1 MAQAA
6 AGAVGPADPREV
18 VLLQGVNDE
27 RVAVSYASARF
38 EAALA
43 KSDFL
48 RDDDASAPTKRIRE
62 KVLAEETRLN
72 AARVKLL
79 AARVELAAF
88 AVASCGAASSGA
100 AGTSTVK
107 LDEDD
112 SLDKWELRLL
122 KRKLPSPK
130 DGWKD
135 AKGATIVSFSNRH
148 MLFQN
153 IFDMFWK
160 LRGVQRE

>member
-6 AGAVGPADPREV
+6 AGTAGPMDPREL

-27 RVAVSYASARF
+27 RVVVSAASARF

-43 KSDFL
+43 KSDL
-48 RDDDASAPTKRIRE
+48 LLDDDVTAPAKRLRE
-62 KVLAEETRLN
+62 KVPAEETRLN
-72 AARVKLL
+72 AARVRLL
-79 AARVELAAF
+79 AARAELAAF
-88 AVASCGAASSGA
+88 AVASCGAASLGA
-100 AGTSTVK
+100 AGTSTAK

-112 SLDKWELRLL
+112 TLEKKESRLL

-135 AKGATIVSFSNRH
+135 ARGANIVSFADRH
-148 MLFQN
+148 RLFHN
-153 IFDMFWK
+153 IFDMF
-160 LRGVQRE
+160 